1 MSEGGKRFPQVVE
14 SKTNQVGA
22 SLPPRRATLQL
33 YRGCEDGWGCFK
45 CSLVRGKGE
54 HGKEKK
60 RKPACRWGLFEQRS
74 DRCAAARTTAL
85 SPTQDSFNE
94 AQTLCHVG
102 AHEVVLVV
110 AEDASEDSDSGVRFG
125 RSAIMGFEPSVG
137 RHAGCC
143 LQVQWAN
150 VLSGTLEGCT
160 YR

>member
-1 MSEGGKRFPQVVE
+1 MSEGENVSLRLWRVKPIRLGQVCLPDVQPCSFIEAARMGGVLEVQLGSRKR
-14 SKTNQVGA
+14 GA
-22 SLPPRRATLQL
+22 
-33 YRGCEDGWGCFK
+33 WK
-45 CSLVRGKGE
+45 
-54 HGKEKK
+54 KK
-60 RKPACRWGLFEQRS
+60 RKPACRWGLCEQRS
-74 DRCAAARTTAL
+74 DRCAAAQTTAL

-102 AHEVVLVV
+102 AREAVLVV

-150 VLSGTLEGCT
+150 VLSGTQEGCT